1 MKNSIKKGLFLP
13 TLLAASAL
21 LTTACSDW
29 TDYESLEIKTPT
41 MDEGLRADYEANLKA
56 YKAGEHKI
64 VMTTFENAAGG
75 PTRQAER
82 LMVLPDSLDF
92 IALNN
97 PDNLH
102 ADYLDEI
109 DEVRRKGTRV
119 GYVIDYAT
127 FDAEWSAMAKE
138 DASLTEEQAP
148 AYITERTEAML
159 ALNDRYGYDGVIFT
173 FNGRSMASMTE
184 EALAQY
190 TARQAAFFD
199 ALAAWRTAHPAA
211 FFAYKGRA
219 QYLVEASK
227 TLLAECD
234 YIILETTSA
243 NNISDLT
250 IAAEAAVGCGNVPAD
265 RFIITTETTRY
276 DDEDGIYGYF
286 GSIDAS
292 GEAQRSIQGGAV
304 WVGQPSELFTRAGML
319 ILNAQYDYYDN
330 TPVYCHLRE
339 AIDIM
344 NPSPKN

>member
-21 LTTACSDW
+21 LMTACNDW
-29 TDYESLEIKTPT
+29 TEYESLEIKTPT
-41 MDEGLRADYEANLKA
+41 MDEGLRADYEANLRA
-56 YKAGEHKI
+56 YKAGAHKI
-64 VMTTFENAAGG
+64 AMTTFENAVGL
-75 PTRQAER
+75 PTHQAQR
-82 LMVLPDSLDF
+82 LTVLPDSLDF

-97 PDNLH
+97 PDNLD
-102 ADYLDEI
+102 AEYLAEME
-109 DEVRRKGTRV
+109 EVRRKGTRV

-127 FDAEWSAMAKE
+127 FDAEWSAMTKE
-138 DASLTEEQAP
+138 DPSLTEEQAP

-159 ALNDRYGYDGVIFT
+159 ALNDRYGYDGVIFS
-173 FNGRSMASMTE
+173 FNGRSMASLTE

-190 TARQAAFFD
+190 AARQAAFFGP
-199 ALAAWRTAHPAA
+199 LATWRTAHPAA

-234 YIILETTSA
+234 YIILETTAA
-243 NNISDLT
+243 NNTSDMT
-250 IAAEAAVGCGNVPAD
+250 IAAEAAINCGNVPTD

-276 DDEDGIYGYF
+276 DDEDGIYGYL
-286 GSIDAS
+286 GSVDAS
-292 GEAQRSIQGGAV
+292 GEAQRSIRGGAV

-330 TPVYCHLRE
+330 TPVYFHLRE
-339 AIDIM
+339 AIAIM